1 MTLACLMG
9 ESFLNSQ
16 HRVVTACVGARM
28 DAGGREGG
36 TEARKILQA
45 PTEALFPLPLGHLRS
60 GVGKAAIWRGSR
72 HWPGEVQQEQEACS

>member
-9 ESFLNSQ
+9 ELCLNSR
-16 HRVVTACVGARM
+16 HRWSQPVWALGWM
-28 DAGGREGG
+28 REGG

-45 PTEALFPLPLGHLRS
+45 PTEALFPLPLEHLRS

-72 HWPGEVQQEQEACS
+72 HWPGDVQWEQEVCS